1 MDGKKFVTAP
11 YKVIDE
17 SKKKKKVQ
25 LWCPYCGEWRT
36 FKPKR
41 AEGYPRCSH
50 CNISTE
56 DYWVKNVNKLWG
68 LGIKPRG

>member
-1 MDGKKFVTAP
+1 MERKKFATAP

-17 SKKKKKVQ
+17 SKKKKKGQ

-36 FKPKR
+36 FKPKY
-41 AEGYPRCSH
+41 AEGYPRCSY

-56 DYWVKNVNKLWG
+56 DYWVKDVNKLWEVS
-68 LGIKPRG
+68 IKPRG